1 MSTLTCQCCR
11 IRTTDQEGK
20 DLCDI
25 CENKKKIEDLERRI
39 KNLESQLGTTMVLVE
54 AELENSEDTIES
66 YTLGPEDF
74 IED

>member
-1 MSTLTCQCCR
+1 
-11 IRTTDQEGK
+11 
-20 DLCDI
+20 
-25 CENKKKIEDLERRI
+25 
-39 KNLESQLGTTMVLVE
+39 MVLVE